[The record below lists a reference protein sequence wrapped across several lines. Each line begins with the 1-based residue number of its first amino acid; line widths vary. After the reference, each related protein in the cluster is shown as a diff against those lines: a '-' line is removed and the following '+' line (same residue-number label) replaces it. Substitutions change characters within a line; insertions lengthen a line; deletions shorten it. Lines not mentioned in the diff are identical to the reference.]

1 MYISCIYFYS
11 QNNSNFGGQKTH
23 MHEVTGGNMV
33 GNSRPTTPSSQHKR
47 SGRRLLHRSSGVYSI
62 LPQSP
67 KVHYP
72 VDGDKLPLGTGSN
85 LEKFEYIS
93 DGLDELDVN
102 MTNLQQIHEAISD
115 GFNESFAS
123 FLYGLSITMWCVD
136 FPGCPSRE
144 QWEKLQAVEGINAR
158 IRELEETV
166 RRARDKNAK
175 LKEELLSRENVKPL
189 RDALRPKAKERVGR
203 PIKPTVAEKEPDDT
217 YTTNESS
224 FASSSNVASLNIQS
238 RIPQPARTNSSGIT
252 RASTS
257 TKRGPN
263 LNQPPR
269 YMRGLFD
276 SVPAK
281 SFAKPARGTLSSR
294 VSKLSRPPFR

>member
-1 MYISCIYFYS
+1 MYA
-11 QNNSNFGGQKTH
+11 
-23 MHEVTGGNMV
+23 VTGGNMA

-72 VDGDKLPLGTGSN
+72 VDGDRLPLGTGSN

-144 QWEKLQAVEGINAR
+144 QWEKLQAVDGINAR
-158 IRELEETV
+158 IRDLEETV
-166 RRARDKNAK
+166 KRARDKNAK
-175 LKEELLSRENVKPL
+175 LKEELLSRGNVKPL
-189 RDALRPKAKERVGR
+189 RDVLRPKAMERVRR
-203 PIKPTVAEKEPDDT
+203 PVRPAVVEKEADDT

-224 FASSSNVASLNIQS
+224 FVSNSNVASLNMQS
-238 RIPQPARTNSSGIT
+238 RIPQPARTNAPGIT
-252 RASTS
+252 RTTTN

-276 SVPAK
+276 SAPAK
-281 SFAKPARGTLSSR
+281 PFARPARGALNSR